1 MEFLGVGPLELLV
14 ILVIALIVV
23 GPQRLPEIA
32 AQMGRFMRTFQR
44 YTSQVTREFGDTMR
58 ELEREYDEVKGDWRA
73 VGQGLDESARSVT
86 DELQAAGQD
95 ASLTPEQTEATTDGP
110 QEAVTPPR

>member
-1 MEFLGVGPLELLV
+1 MEFLGVGLPELLV
-14 ILVIALIVV
+14 IMVITLLVV

-44 YTSQVTREFGDTMR
+44 YTSQVTREFSETMR

-73 VGQGLDESARSVT
+73 VGQGLDETARSVNQ
-86 DELQAAGQD
+86 ELAAAGND
-95 ASLTPEQTEATTDGP
+95 ASPPSEATPIPADGP
-110 QEAVTPPR
+110 QTATPPQ